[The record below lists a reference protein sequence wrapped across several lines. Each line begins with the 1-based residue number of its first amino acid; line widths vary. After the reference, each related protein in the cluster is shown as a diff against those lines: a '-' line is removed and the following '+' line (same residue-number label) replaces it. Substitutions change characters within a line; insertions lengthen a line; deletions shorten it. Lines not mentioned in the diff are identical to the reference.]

1 MESFIYIFVAMLV
14 IFIIARIMKDS
25 RVFTRLCLVALVSF
39 VLGAFVKNSFLSKD
53 ESKVSVSTENVTY
66 PMVYSPAAE
75 CITADTF
82 GISSKDCEVSDAF
95 TVAPDHK
102 IPKTKQNNP
111 EIINDS

>member
-25 RVFTRLCLVALVSF
+25 RVFTRLCLVLVSF

-82 GISSKDCEVSDAF
+82 GISSKDCEVSDTF

>member
-1 MESFIYIFVAMLV
+1 MFV

-82 GISSKDCEVSDAF
+82 GISSKQAS
-95 TVAPDHK
+95 
-102 IPKTKQNNP
+102 KQASGN
-111 EIINDS
+111 SKLYFQWWCWL